1 MKEIKNL
8 LIVNSP
14 LILLNALEAISYFKL
29 KNILIV
35 AIYNR
40 SINNEKQIETILEK
54 LNVEE
59 IIRVHFGNSSKFTK
73 YIELIKELQ
82 KNEYACIPYVLVG
95 QLLGY
100 FKSENLGLNPDEPS
114 VSGNISRV
122 VEGVKIY
129 DL

>member
-1 MKEIKNL
+1 MVNL
-8 LIVNSP
+8 DCV
-14 LILLNALEAISYFKL
+14 
-29 KNILIV
+29 V
-35 AIYNR
+35 AATNP
-40 SINNEKQIETILEK
+40 
-54 LNVEE
+54 
-59 IIRVHFGNSSKFTK
+59 G
-73 YIELIKELQ
+73 ELQ